1 MMQVTS
7 VLLADDHALLR
18 GMLSDRL
25 SREPRLEVVGTAA
38 TADEALTLAFEL
50 RPKVIVLDIDMPGL
64 SCFDAARM
72 MIARQPDV
80 KILFLSAH
88 VHDHYIEQAL
98 KVGAM
103 GYVTKSTAPEVVIEA
118 IHEVAANRAFFSE
131 EVRSRIVVDSGGA
144 RLSEP
149 LKTRISTLTNREMQV
164 LRYIASGL
172 AKKEIAEIM
181 HVSVN
186 TVDKHSAHLM
196 SKLDIH
202 DRVELAR
209 FAIREGLS
217 EA

>member
-1 MMQVTS
+1 MQVTT

-25 SREPRLEVVGTAA
+25 SGEPQLEVVATAK
-38 TADEALTLAFEL
+38 TADEAVTLAFEL
-50 RPKVIVLDIDMPGL
+50 RPNVIVLDIDMPGL

-72 MIARQPDV
+72 MISRQPEV

-103 GYVTKSTAPEVVIEA
+103 GYVTKNTSPKTVIEA

-131 EVRSRIVVDSGGA
+131 EVRSRIVVDSAGP
-144 RLSEP
+144 RLSQP
-149 LKTRISTLTNREMQV
+149 IKTRISTLTDREMQV

-196 SKLDIH
+196 RKLDIH

-209 FAIREGLS
+209 FAIREGLC

>member
-1 MMQVTS
+1 MVKI
-7 VLLADDHALLR
+7 LLADDHALLR

-25 SREPRLEVVGTAA
+25 GREIEMEVVGSAE
-38 TADEALTLAFEL
+38 TADEAVTLALEL
-50 RPKVIVLDIDMPGL
+50 HPDIIVLDIDMPGL

-72 MIARQPDV
+72 MISRQPEV

-88 VHDHYIEQAL
+88 IHDHYIEQAI

-103 GYVTKSTAPEVVIEA
+103 GYVTKGSSPETVVSA
-118 IHEVAANRAFFSE
+118 IREVAAGRAYFSE
-131 EVRSRIVVDSGGA
+131 EVQSRILVDSAGP
-144 RLSEP
+144 RLAATGT
-149 LKTRISTLTNREMQV
+149 TRISKLTDREMQV
-164 LRYIASGL
+164 LRYIAGGL

-196 SKLDIH
+196 RKLDIH

-217 EA
+217 EP